1 LKKPEDAAPKISLLR
16 DRLLVKI
23 AVSSARI
30 RLAAVR
36 MELDSGGLLGEMLDN
51 CQNLSQ
57 CLL

>member
-36 MELDSGGLLGEMLDN
+36 MELDSGGSLGDMLDTD
-51 CQNLSQ
+51 QNLSNW
-57 CLL
+57 LL